1 MATGLIEGARESI
14 LGKFL
19 SPENLQTL
27 TGAAQSIELRR
38 GQVLFR
44 EGDFHPWIYVVLTGT
59 VDLVMTVPGRG
70 PCRILSLG
78 QGELVAWSSVLGEA
92 RMTCDA
98 VCTSE
103 AQVLRWN
110 RDQLIELCQ
119 RHPQLGYQFMAML
132 ATALSKRLTATRLQL
147 LDLFRAP

>member
-1 MATGLIEGARESI
+1 MVVGLIEGARESI
-14 LGKFL
+14 LGRCL
-19 SPENLQTL
+19 SPENLEIL
-27 TGAAQSIELRR
+27 VSAAEPVDLRA

-44 EGDFHPWIYVVLTGT
+44 EGDFHPWIYVVLSGT

-78 QGELVAWSSVLGEA
+78 QGDLVAWSSVLGEA

-98 VCTSE
+98 VCTLDSRSL
-103 AQVLRWN
+103 QWS
-110 RDQLIELCQ
+110 RDRLVDLCQ
-119 RHPQLGYQFMAML
+119 THPQLGYEFMSMM